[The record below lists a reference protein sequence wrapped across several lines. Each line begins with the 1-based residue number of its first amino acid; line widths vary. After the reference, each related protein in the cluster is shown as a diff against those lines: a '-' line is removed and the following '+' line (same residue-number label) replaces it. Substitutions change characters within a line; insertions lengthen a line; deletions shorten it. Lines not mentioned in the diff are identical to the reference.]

1 MQVVQ
6 TPTPRR
12 FEYAGDLAS
21 GSPQAAAAYARQVS
35 SGTPDC
41 LFLLISVVN
50 RKLVRNR
57 MQMVLPCCLRNI
69 ELQSG

>member
-1 MQVVQ
+1 MQGAAQSSAGNSGHAAQAPVTRMQVVQ

-35 SGTPDC
+35 SGTAIAFSC
-41 LFLLISVVN
+41 
-50 RKLVRNR
+50 
-57 MQMVLPCCLRNI
+57 
-69 ELQSG
+69 

>member
-35 SGTPDC
+35 SGTAMASSCSFSKC
-41 LFLLISVVN
+41 L
-50 RKLVRNR
+50 
-57 MQMVLPCCLRNI
+57 Q
-69 ELQSG
+69 ESGLK